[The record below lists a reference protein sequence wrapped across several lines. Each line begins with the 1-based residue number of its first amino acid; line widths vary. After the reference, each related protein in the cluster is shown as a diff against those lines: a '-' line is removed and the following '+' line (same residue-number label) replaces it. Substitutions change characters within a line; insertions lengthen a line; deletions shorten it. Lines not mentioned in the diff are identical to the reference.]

1 MKKVL
6 WLQVCGLAAVQGA
19 IALTWVIYNLYLAK
33 LLIQFGFPAPLAT
46 VLLII
51 ENLLAALMEPLMG
64 SLSDRQQRWL
74 GTRFPLIAFGV
85 VAATATFIAIPVYA
99 TLGVGSIATS
109 PLHWLFPGLL
119 ILWALAMT
127 VFRSPVLCLLG
138 RYAFDTH
145 LPQAASILTLVGG
158 LAGATGPLASGVI
171 LAQGPMVTFAVGSM
185 TLLLAAT
192 VLQWVNPTTSPVYV
206 HNGTPSGQDNSREGG
221 MEVMPSQS
229 PTLPWS
235 RLIPQLSLVF
245 GCGVGITLGFRLMM
259 LVFPKIITTQ
269 VPDANPS
276 LILGG
281 IFLALA
287 CTAIPSGFL
296 ATRWG
301 NTLSMAVGLGV
312 MAVLMAVL
320 LGVRDGWLASGVAI
334 ALGSAF
340 SLVSNGSIPFALT
353 TAPPERAGLG
363 TGMYFSGGAIANS
376 LFGAIFGQATNLSP
390 SLGAVFG
397 AMAFLGAGLC
407 VMLCDRLKRL

>member
-19 IALTWVIYNLYLAK
+19 IALCWVIYNLYLGK
-33 LLIQFGFPAPLAT
+33 LLTQFGFPAPLAT
-46 VLLII
+46 LLLIV

-85 VAATATFIAIPVYA
+85 VAAAATFIAIPVYV
-99 TLGVGSIATS
+99 TVGTGTVTTS
-109 PLHWLFPGLL
+109 PLHWLLPGLL
-119 ILWALAMT
+119 VLWALAMT

-158 LAGATGPLASGVI
+158 LAGAMGPLANGLI
-171 LAQGPMVTFAVGSM
+171 LAQGPLVTFAVGSIS
-185 TLLLAAT
+185 LLLAAT
-192 VLQWVNPTTSPVYV
+192 VLQSVQPNASLIYIQTGSMAA
-206 HNGTPSGQDNSREGG
+206 QDNGRESVL
-221 MEVMPSQS
+221 EELPPRS
-229 PTLPWS
+229 PTVRWS
-235 RLIPQLSLVF
+235 QLIPRLSLVF

-269 VPDANPS
+269 IPAANPS

-287 CTAIPSGFL
+287 ATAIPSGFL
-296 ATRWG
+296 ASRWG
-301 NTLSMAVGLGV
+301 NTLSMAVGLGI
-312 MAVLMAVL
+312 MALLMAVL
-320 LGVRDGWLASGVAI
+320 LAVRDGWVASGVAI

-340 SLVSNGSIPFALT
+340 SLVSNGTIPFALT

-376 LFGAIFGQATNLSP
+376 LFGALFSQANAIPP